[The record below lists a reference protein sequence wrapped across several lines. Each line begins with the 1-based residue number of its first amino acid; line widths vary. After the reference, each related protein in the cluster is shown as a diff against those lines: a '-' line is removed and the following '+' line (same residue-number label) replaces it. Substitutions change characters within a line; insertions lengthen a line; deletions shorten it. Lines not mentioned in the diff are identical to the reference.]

1 MGVDRGTV
9 RDWVNSGQLPATR
22 DGREWRIP
30 MPFVFYIAA
39 VLKFERSAEPRY
51 VLAVS
56 YTHLDVYKRQA
67 FGAQLVDRQPT
78 CLHPAAQVRHQ
89 A

>member
-1 MGVDRGTV
+1 MANATYNIQQAATLMGVDRGTV

-51 VLAVS
+51 VLDDDTSS
-56 YTHLDVYKRQA
+56 YGDGWGRPYEDQY
-67 FGAQLVDRQPT
+67 DME
-78 CLHPAAQVRHQ
+78 
-89 A
+89 